1 MNRSEKQFSLYHH
14 WRQCSISK
22 LKSSFWKNYITTT
35 YPLELT
41 KFSRYVLLT
50 SLNRKVMIWCGF
62 FRLTIAPFTTLD
74 NTRNMR
80 EEKFEIVQCATRLYR
95 WWGRFD
101 HLTESMRL
109 WLCWIS
115 HHFPWLNWT
124 TRREL
129 NDRFRC
135 CEVKLKLVAFCV
147 WVRSFGTASTQC

>member
-1 MNRSEKQFSLYHH
+1 MFDFQIK
-14 WRQCSISK
+14 III
-22 LKSSFWKNYITTT
+22 LKILFYNKVPTWGIYLCNLCT
-35 YPLELT
+35 
-41 KFSRYVLLT
+41 T

-74 NTRNMR
+74 KTRM
-80 EEKFEIVQCATRLYR
+80 EKFEIAQCATRLYR

-147 WVRSFGTASTQC
+147 WVRSFGTAAAQC